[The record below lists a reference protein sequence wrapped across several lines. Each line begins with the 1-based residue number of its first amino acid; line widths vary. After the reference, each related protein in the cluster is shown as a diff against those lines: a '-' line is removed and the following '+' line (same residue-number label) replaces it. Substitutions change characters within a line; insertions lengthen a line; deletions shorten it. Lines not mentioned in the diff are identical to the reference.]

1 MVGTKSSLPRGKRV
15 KYTQQGFVHRS
26 IALEHDSTH
35 TEVPE
40 VGNEVRKRKG
50 RGLGKVVQSRP
61 PNQQPEVWPVV
72 LEEFTTEKTDKTNPK
87 TI

>member
-1 MVGTKSSLPRGKRV
+1 MARTKSSLSREKKV
-15 KYTQQGFVHRS
+15 KYTQHGLVHSS

-35 TEVPE
+35 TEVLV
-40 VGNEVRKRKG
+40 VGNEVRKRNG
-50 RGLGKVVQSRP
+50 RGLRKVVQSRP

-72 LEEFTTEKTDKTNPK
+72 PEEFTTEKTDKTNPR